1 MKGTD
6 FEEGLCDIT
15 HVKLTPVENRHPE
28 FTSRPLHLAS
38 LKNNGESGHFD
49 LRTIVRDEKPE
60 SLRFKAIDIPDWVKI
75 EESGVIEINPNSQ
88 ALPLGKTLLKFAAV
102 DEEGL
107 QNVLFTRVAIHQAGV
122 LTLPATD
129 AQLSQG
135 KQIRFT
141 GNMITHIIQDDATA
155 VWEFRPE
162 VSGRYDVFLY
172 SGSPDE
178 NTGKVTINDQTQEF
192 AVTNTGD
199 YRSVQKM
206 NVGQFQ
212 LMEGELTQLTLGV
225 VKRVDGLCD
234 VSHLRLVPVANEQIQ
249 N

>member
-1 MKGTD
+1 MN
-6 FEEGLCDIT
+6 
-15 HVKLTPVENRHPE
+15 V
-28 FTSRPLHLAS
+28 
-38 LKNNGESGHFD
+38 
-49 LRTIVRDEKPE
+49 
-60 SLRFKAIDIPDWVKI
+60 
-75 EESGVIEINPNSQ
+75 EESGVIEINPESQ
-88 ALPLGKTLLKFAAV
+88 ALPLGKTLLKIAAV

-129 AQLSQG
+129 AKLSKG

-155 VWEFRPE
+155 VWKFTPE
-162 VSGRYDVFLY
+162 VTGRYDVFLY
-172 SGSPDE
+172 AGSPDE
-178 NTGKVTINDQTQEF
+178 NTGKVTINGQTHEF
-192 AVTNTGD
+192 AVKNTGA

-212 LMEGELTQLTLGV
+212 LAAGKLTQLTLGV

-234 VSHLRLVPVANEQIQ
+234 VSHVRLVPVVEEQFQ